1 MKRKRFVLY
10 SKFYATQIF
19 HIVTSYRI
27 KKKTLSQSEFT
38 VSNSPSMQVRSW
50 ATILRSISFE
60 AISLLGV
67 IASISSI
74 KRIHGAFD

>member
-1 MKRKRFVLY
+1 
-10 SKFYATQIF
+10 
-19 HIVTSYRI
+19 
-27 KKKTLSQSEFT
+27 
-38 VSNSPSMQVRSW
+38 MQVRSW

-74 KRIHGAFD
+74 KRIHGALD